1 MSIKAQN
8 IRKILSKNILVDGF
22 DPIIDL
28 NKSHGSWIVD
38 QRDGKEYLD
47 MFIVMVL

>member
-1 MSIKAQN
+1 MTPEC
-8 IRKILSKNILVDGF
+8 LSKNLLTDGF